1 MARGCVLLALALAA
15 CTAPREGAPAGGE
28 QPALDDTSFAD
39 TSPTDARTLEVLDL
53 YGRGVRPLASDGRP
67 VVVLFTATTCPIS
80 NRYAPEVGR
89 LVAEFGGEVDFWL
102 IYADPDEDADAVR
115 EHAHV
120 YGYRARVARD
130 PAHHMVAVA
139 GARVTPEAAVF
150 DVDGRLV
157 YTGRIDDRWVDF
169 GQSRAAPTVRDLE
182 RVLLA
187 VLAEDAVLG
196 GGAAPIRTPAVG
208 CPIPPVVSPV
218 NPPGAGAPR
227 AGS

>member
-1 MARGCVLLALALAA
+1 MARGCALLALALAA
-15 CTAPREGAPAGGE
+15 CTAPREGVPVGG
-28 QPALDDTSFAD
+28 QRAALAD
-39 TSPTDARTLEVLDL
+39 TSPAAARTLEVLDL
-53 YGRGVRPLASDGRP
+53 YGRGVHPLASDGRP
-67 VVVLFTATTCPIS
+67 VVLLFTATTCPIS

-89 LVAEFGGEVDFWL
+89 LVDEFGGEVDFWL
-102 IYADPDEDADAVR
+102 IYADPGEDADAVR

-130 PAHHMVAVA
+130 PVHRLVARA

-150 DVDGRLV
+150 DADGLLV
-157 YTGRIDDRWVDF
+157 YTGRIDDRWVDI

-187 VLAEDAVLG
+187 VLAEDAAVG

-208 CPIPPVVSPV
+208 CPIPPVG
-218 NPPGAGAPR
+218 PPGGSAPGT
-227 AGS
+227 GS